1 LLKPQKEGY
10 IGKKTLVLDLDETL
24 VHSSFKKIKHAD
36 IKQPIDIDG
45 FIQTVYV
52 NVRPYAE
59 EFILYMSKFYEII
72 MFTASISKY
81 AQPIFN
87 KLDPQRKC

>member
-1 LLKPQKEGY
+1 LLKAQKEGY
-10 IGKKTLVLDLDETL
+10 IGRKTLVLDLDETL
-24 VHSSFKKIKHAD
+24 VHSSFKKIKNAD

-59 EFILYMSKFYEII
+59 EFILHMSKFYEVI

-87 KLDPQRKC
+87 KIDPQRKC